1 MKQSIRIKKKRK
13 QTRKKRSKRG
23 GVYNLRPGEYYRLL
37 NQANMPDRSPIQPTE
52 VRFDGMNSD
61 PRFGNKEY
69 IVSVNGYPYN
79 GRYYFGVNR
88 DDIDPTQI
96 NIVDRELLRS
106 DPMDVARRRPN
117 VVAMLGPSAEYN
129 RLLRSEHRKL
139 IERNP
144 EINLE
149 EFKVHG
155 RIPFP
160 DHPWFFVPDIV
171 PGRPQ
176 SPDSVTERG

>member
-1 MKQSIRIKKKRK
+1 
-13 QTRKKRSKRG
+13 
-23 GVYNLRPGEYYRLL
+23 
-37 NQANMPDRSPIQPTE
+37 MPDGSPIQPTE

-61 PRFGNKEY
+61 GNFGNKDY
-69 IVSVNGYPYN
+69 IVSINGYPYY

-88 DDIDPTQI
+88 ADLDPTEI

-106 DPMDVARRRPN
+106 DPVHVIMRQPAVLARLRA
-117 VVAMLGPSAEYN
+117 VGPSAEYH
-129 RLLRSEHRKL
+129 RILRREYEKL
-139 IERNP
+139 QERNTT
-144 EINLE
+144 INLE

-155 RIPFP
+155 RLPFP
-160 DHPWFFVPDIV
+160 DHPWFFVPDVVVPDIV